1 VVITANICA
10 QNGLMTGGEG
20 GGGGGAS
27 RKGKQNSTKIERE
40 RVDQRDSYPAL
51 AEAPVILIKKT

>member
-1 VVITANICA
+1 MVITANICA
-10 QNGLMTGGEG
+10 QNGLMTGGE
-20 GGGGGAS
+20 GGGAS

>member
-1 VVITANICA
+1 
-10 QNGLMTGGEG
+10 MG
-20 GGGGGAS
+20 GGF
-27 RKGKQNSTKIERE
+27 QEWETKLDKNRERE